1 MDSIWTEEFYK
12 ETDAEKRME
21 LLKQNTENDSSDV
34 ARFREKL
41 WAARYGKK
49 RLNKDAFIGCLM
61 ELKGMAEGSSV
72 DLGGRKRKEAA
83 QILNKLCLLDIEQ
96 KDETNQEEYREI
108 LRSELKNVFLRY
120 IEISRTGRSFTS
132 LIFGMGELSDEGIVK
147 KIATHISEMVFR
159 VPHMLHMEKE
169 FGLLQE
175 AALLAFRQEYP
186 NRENFLEK

>member
-1 MDSIWTEEFYK
+1 MEAAWIETFYQ
-12 ETDAEKRME
+12 ETDAPKRLE
-21 LLKQNTENDSSDV
+21 LLKQNTENELTQADV
-34 ARFREKL
+34 FRKKL
-41 WAARYGKK
+41 WVARYGKRK
-49 RLNKDAFIGCLM
+49 PTKDAFVGSLM
-61 ELKGMAEGSSV
+61 ELKCLAEGTSL
-72 DLGGRKRKEAA
+72 DFGGQRRKQAA
-83 QILNKLCLLDIEQ
+83 KIISTLCLADADSLD
-96 KDETNQEEYREI
+96 EELREI
-108 LRSELKNVFLRY
+108 HLLELKNVFLRY

-186 NRENFLEK
+186 NREHFLEK